1 VAFVKSVVRSE
12 NPWAFGAVFATAVV
26 ALVAGVW
33 GRVWNLSFPPQKMW
47 DEIYFPVM
55 ANKYLRGV
63 EFFDLHPPLGKFIIA
78 LSIAPFGNN
87 PFAWRLMPAV
97 FGIGLVALAG
107 AVGWYLFRERV
118 AALLLVV
125 LFAGETI
132 LIVHSRTGVM
142 DIFLV
147 FFVVATF
154 LAALWAH
161 RPGQAIWPAIL
172 LGLAISTKWAAFPV
186 VVPAGYVLWRKGLLK
201 HFVASLWVSVA
212 MYFAFVYVERLIL
225 ITSNPV
231 QAWVEVWSW
240 HLEAADKI
248 TAAIPHVWGSPWWSW
263 PVMLRPIRYEYL
275 VDADANLR
283 VMLAIG
289 NPLVWWSSTLAVVAG
304 LFEVARQAIT
314 RRLSLD
320 EPLIPIL
327 LGYVL
332 LLLPWIPGTRIPYI
346 YNYLPMYAFALLA
359 LTYWLV
365 RIWRGG
371 RFGSWVVVAF
381 ALAALAFTIYFLPL
395 ATTYP
400 IDQDAMMQRIW
411 FDSWFYQENPVPG
424 SGCEPPDPAPRCS

>member
-1 VAFVKSVVRSE
+1 MKSILRSE
-12 NPWAFGAVFATAVV
+12 NPLAFGAVLATAVV
-26 ALVAGVW
+26 GLVVGVW
-33 GRVWNLSFPPQKMW
+33 GRVWDLGFPPQKMW

-55 ANKYLRGV
+55 ANKYLNGI

-78 LSIAPFGNN
+78 ASIAPFGNN
-87 PFAWRLMPAV
+87 PLAWRLMPAI
-97 FGIGLVALAG
+97 FGIVLIALAG

-118 AALLLVV
+118 AVPLLVL

-154 LAALWAH
+154 LAALWVQ
-161 RPGQAIWPAIL
+161 RPGQTILPAVL

-186 VVPAGYVLWRKGLLK
+186 VIPAGYILWRKGLLK
-201 HFVASLWVSVA
+201 YFVANLWVSVA
-212 MYFAFVYVERLIL
+212 MYFVFVYVERLII
-225 ITSNPV
+225 ITSNPI
-231 QAWVEVWSW
+231 QAWVEVWRW
-240 HLEAADKI
+240 HLEAFDKI
-248 TAAIPHVWGSPWWSW
+248 TAAIPHLWGSPWWSW

-304 LFEVARQAIT
+304 VIEVTRQAIT
-314 RRLSLD
+314 KRLTLD

-365 RIWRGG
+365 KIWHAG
-371 RFGSWVVVAF
+371 RLGPWLVVLF
-381 ALAALAFTIYFLPL
+381 AVAALASTIYFLPL

-400 IDQDAMMQRIW
+400 IDQDDLLRRIW
-411 FDSWFYQENPVPG
+411 FDSWFYQESPVPG
-424 SGCEPPDPAPRCS
+424 SGCEPPDPAPRCY